1 MGINFF
7 IKNMY
12 IFVATSQSSSK
23 AVSSPIGR
31 HLMETESSNIFFFG
45 VLNNNIYEKKRIGLN
60 FIDENNYF
68 KAFRPHHQ
76 EKKN

>member
-1 MGINFF
+1 
-7 IKNMY
+7 MY
-12 IFVATSQSSSK
+12 IFLATSQSSSK

>member
-1 MGINFF
+1 MGINYFF
-7 IKNMY
+7 KNVY

-23 AVSSPIGR
+23 AVSSLIGR
-31 HLMETESSNIFFFG
+31 HLMETESSNIFFG

-68 KAFRPHHQ
+68 KAFLPHHQ
-76 EKKN
+76 KKKN